1 MLHIW
6 GFRKSDELIYS
17 WWFIRPRHRLSIFSW
32 TKLSRNMQ
40 HEHVNIIMIIANCRL
55 FNLLH
60 LQQRELLACRKL
72 WLTLFAR
79 STSPHGSL
87 RSNSMPVSGV
97 PVGGRSIE
105 ASIVK
110 YSTFSGRFCGTT
122 ICTSKGKMCQI
133 TSWQWKRH
141 HGIWKNRIHYTT
153 MYKVVLLNAQ
163 LTQLMLLYKTVSKPA
178 QIHAMGQHH
187 VKSVSNKKNC
197 SLYFK
202 NTLPWSFLKTS
213 AILH

>member
-1 MLHIW
+1 
-6 GFRKSDELIYS
+6 
-17 WWFIRPRHRLSIFSW
+17 
-32 TKLSRNMQ
+32 
-40 HEHVNIIMIIANCRL
+40 
-55 FNLLH
+55 
-60 LQQRELLACRKL
+60 
-72 WLTLFAR
+72 
-79 STSPHGSL
+79 
-87 RSNSMPVSGV
+87 MPVSGV

-141 HGIWKNRIHYTT
+141 HGIWKNRIHYMT
-153 MYKVVLLNAQ
+153 MYKVVFLNAQ

-197 SLYFK
+197 WLYFK
-202 NTLPWSFLKTS
+202 NTLHCSLLKTS
-213 AILH
+213 AILPGTLKADKVKNATASRSKKNAKHYTSAT